1 MFKVFRETGME
12 EERVG
17 PPETVPIVRD
27 TRENERKAS
36 ICHL

>member
-1 MFKVFRETGME
+1 ME